1 MVKYQLIGVIL
12 HFFAKIFV
20 GRIMLFWQ
28 TTKSLKF
35 VKTNYAEIA
44 KLHNVWI
51 FNLFSIPVTF
61 CSYS

>member
-1 MVKYQLIGVIL
+1 M
-12 HFFAKIFV
+12 FV

-51 FNLFSIPVTF
+51 FNLLSIPVTF